1 MPLLLPNL
9 QDWYCCRR
17 LAAAAAALW
26 LPSHWI
32 GSDSATMHAVVVA
45 LYRISSASV
54 LRALHGSNYR
64 DSIQDVRRRLA
75 LLRTAV
81 G

>member
-17 LAAAAAALW
+17 LAAAAAVW

-32 GSDSATMHAVVVA
+32 GSDSATMHAVVDP
-45 LYRISSASV
+45 IS
-54 LRALHGSNYR
+54 LHSNQIGSINLQARMIDTDMYTQ
-64 DSIQDVRRRLA
+64 I
-75 LLRTAV
+75 
-81 G
+81 